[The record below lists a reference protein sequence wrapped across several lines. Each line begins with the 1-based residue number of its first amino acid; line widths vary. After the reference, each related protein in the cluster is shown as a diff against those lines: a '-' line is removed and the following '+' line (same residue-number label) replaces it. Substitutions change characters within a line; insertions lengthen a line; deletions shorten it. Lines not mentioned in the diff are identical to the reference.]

1 MKKSEW
7 LSRKTIMSLLI
18 WISSFCVATSALFL
32 GVFTADH
39 WVNLVEFLTISVLGL
54 HNASNITEKVLMKE
68 KVVEE
73 VPEIKRSNL
82 L

>member
-18 WISSFCVATSALFL
+18 WISSFSVATIALFL
-32 GVFTADH
+32 NVFTADH
-39 WVNLVEFLTISVLGL
+39 WVNLVEFLTVSVLGL
-54 HNASNITEKVLMKE
+54 HNVSNITEKVLMKE
-68 KVVEE
+68 KVPEE